1 MILKKMLK
9 LHEGVRRHVYVCS
22 GGYETIGVGRNISQS
37 GLGISEEEIDFLL
50 DKDIER
56 VTNELTG
63 EYDWFDTLDEVR
75 KNALIDISFNLG
87 ASKLRG
93 FKNALQ
99 AMSEDNYKTAS
110 EEFYDSRW
118 AQQVGMRATRLCK
131 MIQTGEYPPEFS
143 G

>member
-63 EYDWFDTLDEVR
+63 EYEWVDTLDEVR

>member
-50 DKDIER
+50 DKDIDR
-56 VTNELTG
+56 VTNELTA

>member
-50 DKDIER
+50 DKDIDR
-56 VTNELTG
+56 VTNELTA

-131 MIQTGEYPPEFS
+131 MIKTGEYPPEFS

>member
-118 AQQVGMRATRLCK
+118 AQQVGMRAKRLCK
-131 MIQTGEYPPEFS
+131 MIKTGEYPPEFS